1 MTKGWKKLGVSVL
14 AGAMALT
21 LVGCG
26 KSNSSSSSDKKVK
39 ITIFQG
45 KVESNKQFKQKL

>member
-1 MTKGWKKLGVSVL
+1 MTNGWKKLGVSVL

-21 LVGCG
+21 LVGC
-26 KSNSSSSSDKKVK
+26 SNSNSSSSDKKVK

-45 KVESNKQFKQKL
+45 KVESNKQWQIL